1 MDSTLI
7 SSRLLTAMS
16 ELVGISDKG
25 VDGLRV
31 RRGEWI
37 AVIWEWRRH
46 GREGG
51 NGSGGGSTR

>member
-1 MDSTLI
+1 M
-7 SSRLLTAMS
+7 AMS

-25 VDGLRV
+25 MDGLRV

-37 AVIWEWRRH
+37 ATIWEWGRH

-51 NGSGGGSTR
+51 NGSGGGGTR

>member
-1 MDSTLI
+1 
-7 SSRLLTAMS
+7 MS

-37 AVIWEWRRH
+37 ADEFAIIWEWGRH

-51 NGSGGGSTR
+51 NGSGGGGTR